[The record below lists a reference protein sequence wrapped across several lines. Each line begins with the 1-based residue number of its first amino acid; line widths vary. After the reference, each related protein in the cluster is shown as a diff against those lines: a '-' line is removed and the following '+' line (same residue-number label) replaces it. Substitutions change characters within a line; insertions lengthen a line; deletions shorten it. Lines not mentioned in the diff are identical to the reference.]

1 MPRKAVIKD
10 SAEVE
15 IEAAEVA
22 QTDAVEPEAI
32 EEVESASESVKVR
45 KSARAEKPARA
56 EKDTAGEKPARDDE
70 PRSAKAL
77 EEEGDIAADYLEEL
91 LDIFDLDG
99 DIDIDVRQGRAYLA
113 ISSEDP
119 KSNLSLIADPDTV
132 EALQELTR
140 LAVQVKTNSFSRLI
154 LDVGGSRQKRADD
167 LARIV
172 NRIID
177 KVNDLGEAVHMKP
190 MSSYERKIVHDLVS
204 DAGLVSESEGEG
216 KERHIV
222 VKPA

>member
-1 MPRKAVIKD
+1 MTKKEKD
-10 SAEVE
+10 VVEAAAETVE
-15 IEAAEVA
+15 MREDAPEVLEADAAEV
-22 QTDAVEPEAI
+22 DVEVNEGGAD
-32 EEVESASESVKVR
+32 R
-45 KSARAEKPARA
+45 
-56 EKDTAGEKPARDDE
+56 E
-70 PRSAKAL
+70 PRSAAAL

-119 KSNLSLIADPDTV
+119 KSNLSLIAEPETV

-154 LDVGGSRQKRADD
+154 LDVGGSRQKRVDD
-167 LARIV
+167 LTRIV

-204 DAGLVSESEGEG
+204 GAGLVSESEGEG
-216 KERHIV
+216 RDRHIV
-222 VKPA
+222 VKPAS